1 MLQSK
6 GISDLLAAEKKA
18 QELIEEARKRKN
30 KRIKDAQNEAK
41 SEIEQ
46 FKSERDQRFKI
57 SEQQQLGNRA
67 QMTEESNKQTQIQIA
82 SLRTQY
88 EMTKNDL
95 LERIITLVCD
105 IKPESHINARIE

>member
-1 MLQSK
+1 MLQSR

-30 KRIKDAQNEAK
+30 KRIKDAQNQAK
-41 SEIEQ
+41 SEIEE
-46 FKSERDQRFKI
+46 FKGERDQRYK
-57 SEQQQLGNRA
+57 SLEQQQLGNRA
-67 QMTEESNKQTQIQIA
+67 QMTEESNKQTQIHIA
-82 SLRTQY
+82 SLKTQY
-88 EMTKNDL
+88 ETNKDAL

>member
-30 KRIKDAQNEAK
+30 KQ
-41 SEIEQ
+41 
-46 FKSERDQRFKI
+46 
-57 SEQQQLGNRA
+57 QQQLGNRA